1 MPRAPYLVQHPDCP
15 RTIGHFNLD
24 DHVWEKVVENLHNS
38 TALIDATRLFINTL
52 HRKAET
58 NLDEKG
64 NIQKQLDAIAMERQW
79 VITQA
84 RKGKIT
90 DEDMDQQLGAL
101 SIQELD
107 LKQ

>member
-1 MPRAPYLVQHPDCP
+1 MIYSL
-15 RTIGHFNLD
+15 
-24 DHVWEKVVENLHNS
+24 
-38 TALIDATRLFINTL
+38 
-52 HRKAET
+52 
-58 NLDEKG
+58 LDEKG

-90 DEDMDQQLGAL
+90 DEGMDQQLGAL